1 MNEELLAH
9 SARPDRGVPAQR
21 YWDHVKNVVNLAS
34 EKAKK
39 ASMYWVGD
47 RALFCS
53 SVVTAAHAHD
63 CGKLA
68 DENQLVLRTSSSR
81 PLPLRHEDAG
91 VAWLLQQQ
99 SELSAVLVASHHA
112 GLPSLNLEKKKLLEN
127 PRGEMFRITSVLEH
141 TRQHLTQFIHE
152 YEAAGFQAMPVATGT
167 TEQWSGLAK
176 RLALS
181 CLVDADHTDTAIH
194 YQQYRETLVPE
205 TRWQERLVALDQHVK
220 CLEEE
225 ACGDVRAKQRSL
237 VYNSCRQAELDP
249 SLRSCESSVGSG
261 KTTAIMAHL
270 LRVAQAKGFRRIFV
284 VLPYVNIIRQSVDV
298 YRRSLVLPGENPE
311 EIVAEL
317 HHQAD
322 FQNPDSRGLA
332 VLWRAPVIVTTA
344 VQFFETI
351 AANHP
356 RHLRKLHELPGSG
369 IFVDEAH
376 AAIPAW
382 LWPQTWLWLRELT
395 TDWGCHA
402 VLASGSLTRF
412 WQLKQIVTSPENLP
426 DLLPPELQRTLNKTE
441 DVRIVARRKS
451 GSMNLEELELFVLDQ
466 PGPRLVILNTVQSAA
481 VLADRMRN
489 DGHDVLHLSTA
500 LAPVDREHII
510 ESIRGRLKDL
520 NDGQWTLV
528 ATSCVEAGM
537 DFSFRTGIREGCSIA
552 SVIQTGGRV
561 NRDGRW
567 PGSEVWVVMLVDPL
581 FNEHPAF
588 RASRQVLEEMSQ
600 EGWLNGKPAAEVVTQ
615 ALRRELILRDIQQ
628 KSEELKKKEAR
639 KEYAEVASK
648 YRVIE
653 ADTHTVIVKP
663 ELISTL
669 EAYQPVTSREILRNS
684 VQLWTNKI
692 QFLKLQAFA
701 QHPEL
706 YKWTGQ
712 YNDFLGYMADILPLI
727 RAKQTG
733 VHII

>member
-1 MNEELLAH
+1 MNQEFLAH
-9 SARPDRGVPAQR
+9 SARRDRGIPSQR
-21 YWDHVKNVVNLAS
+21 YWDHVKNVVNSAS
-34 EKAKK
+34 DKADK
-39 ASMYWVGD
+39 ASMYWRGD
-47 RALFCS
+47 RSLFCS
-53 SVVTAAHAHD
+53 SVIAAAHVHD

-81 PLPLRHEDAG
+81 SLPVRHEDAG
-91 VAWLLQQQ
+91 VAWLLQHK
-99 SELSAVLVASHHA
+99 SELSALLVASHHA
-112 GLPSLNLEKKKLLEN
+112 GLPSLSLERKKLLEN
-127 PRGEMFRITSVLEH
+127 PRGEMFRITSALEH
-141 TRQHLTQFIHE
+141 TRQHLPRFIHD
-152 YEAAGFQAMPVATGT
+152 YETAGFHLTQTAKDS

-194 YQQYRETLVPE
+194 YQHHGEVLLPE
-205 TRWQERLVALDQHVK
+205 TRWRERLDALDRHVN
-220 CLEEE
+220 CLQEKNR
-225 ACGDVRAKQRSL
+225 GDARSKQRSL
-237 VYNSCRQAELDP
+237 VYQSCRQAELDP
-249 SLRSCESSVGSG
+249 PLRSCESSVGSG
-261 KTTAIMAHL
+261 KTTAVMAHL
-270 LRVAQAKGFRRIFV
+270 LQVAQAKGLRRILV
-284 VLPYVNIIRQSVDV
+284 VLPYVNIIRQSVEI

-322 FQNPDSRGLA
+322 FQSPESRGLA
-332 VLWRAPVIVTTA
+332 ALWKAPVIVTTA

-351 AANHP
+351 AANRP

-376 AAIPAW
+376 AAIPVW

-395 TDWGCHA
+395 NDWGCHA

-412 WQLKQIVTSPENLP
+412 WQLKQIVTPPESVL
-426 DLLPPELQRTLNKTE
+426 DLLSPELQHSLNETE
-441 DVRIVARRKS
+441 TVRIVAKRKFE
-451 GSMNLEELELFVLDQ
+451 SMNLEELEQFVLNQ

-481 VLADRMRN
+481 VLADRMYN

-500 LAPVDREHII
+500 LTPVDRDHTI
-510 ESIRGRLKDL
+510 EIVRRRLKDP
-520 NDGQWTLV
+520 NDTQWSLV
-528 ATSCVEAGM
+528 ATSCVEAGV
-537 DFSFRTGIREGCSIA
+537 DFSFRTGIRESCSIA

-567 PGSEVWVVMLVDPL
+567 SESRLWVVKLLDPL

-600 EGWLNGKPAAEVVTQ
+600 EGWLDGKPAAEAVTQ

-628 KSEELKKKEAR
+628 KSAELKKKEER
-639 KEYAEVASK
+639 KEYAEVASL

-653 ADTHTVIVKP
+653 ADSHTVIVKP
-663 ELISTL
+663 ELISAL
-669 EAYQPVTSREILRNS
+669 EAYQPVSSREILRNS
-684 VQLWTNKI
+684 VQLWTYKI
-692 QFLKLQAFA
+692 ELLRLQAFA

-706 YKWTGQ
+706 YKWNGQ
-712 YNDFLGYMADILPLI
+712 YNDFLGYMADVLPLI